1 MKAHDLIQDYS
12 RRCKVAFMA
21 TCEGERPR
29 IRPMAILAVEG
40 NEVYMAAYAA
50 SPKMRQL
57 ARDPHVELCFMDEQ
71 YHHLRVQGTYEM
83 VDDPDLKRRMW
94 EQNPSMKEYFESA
107 DDPEYVL
114 FKIKVEEALLM
125 EERQSYHKLDI

>member
-1 MKAHDLIQDYS
+1 MNAHDLIEDYA

-29 IRPMAILAVEG
+29 IRPMATLAVEG
-40 NEVYMAAYAA
+40 NDIYMAAYAA

-57 ARDPHVELCFMDEQ
+57 ARDPHVELCFMDERFR
-71 YHHLRVQGTYEM
+71 HLRVQGTFEM
-83 VDDPDLKRRMW
+83 VDDPTLKRRMW
-94 EQNPSMKEYFESA
+94 EQNQAMKEYFDSP

-114 FKIKVEEALLM
+114 FKIRVQEALLM
-125 EERQSYHKLDI
+125 EERQSYQKLDV